1 MMSYA
6 IAGVR
11 PTPALAMDY
20 AGNTAI
26 FETSDTST
34 YEHHIRAYAAAAGG
48 MITVAEHPMSGTQI
62 RRSVIP
68 NTVSFSL
75 ALGRLLRDRR
85 GPIDD
90 LLAPLTDL
98 FADSVYGSVHKVFSG
113 KVSGKRTRT
122 VGGYDIGSLSLE
134 DVNDPSRIC
143 SITIK
148 NEYLV
153 AMIDQQPLVMVP
165 DLIVIVDSETST
177 PINAERLHY
186 GQRVAVLAVGAP
198 AFYQSEAAL
207 MVTEPRCFGIDLD
220 YVPLEQLI
228 PH

>member
-1 MMSYA
+1 M
-6 IAGVR
+6 
-11 PTPALAMDY
+11 
-20 AGNTAI
+20 
-26 FETSDTST
+26 
-34 YEHHIRAYAAAAGG
+34 
-48 MITVAEHPMSGTQI
+48 
-62 RRSVIP
+62 
-68 NTVSFSL
+68 
-75 ALGRLLRDRR
+75 
-85 GPIDD
+85 
-90 LLAPLTDL
+90 
-98 FADSVYGSVHKVFSG
+98 
-113 KVSGKRTRT
+113 
-122 VGGYDIGSLSLE
+122 GGYDIGSLSLE

-153 AMIDQQPLVMVP
+153 AMIDQQPLAMVP